1 MQGLSMDFYTTFL
14 PLLTSLLPALA
25 VIAVA
30 SLLIKLFS
38 RRPSVPDSD
47 HRFREQV
54 LIVVTVLVAIVGVII
69 ALPVGA
75 SLRGQL
81 LTLLGLLLTAI
92 ITLSSPTIA
101 ANAMAGF
108 MLRSLRSFSPGDFI
122 QVGEYLGRV
131 TEQDLFHIEI
141 QTEDRD
147 LLTIPNSYIAANPVK
162 VVHADG
168 TVISAEVSLGYDVD
182 NQIVEE
188 VLLAAANAAGLEDS
202 FVYVIE
208 LGDFSVVYRVSGFL
222 GNVKKLLSKRSELR
236 RHMIDQLHS
245 RQIEI
250 VSPGFMNQRPTNGV
264 MIPQRRSVA
273 AEGASDEPENMVFDK
288 AERAQQIKELKENYA
303 ELKLELADGDDN
315 EDIVKR
321 KQRRLKAIKRAIG
334 MLEK

>member
-1 MQGLSMDFYTTFL
+1 MQGLSMDFYTSFL

-30 SLLIKLFS
+30 CLLIKLFS
-38 RRPSVPDSD
+38 RQPSVPDSD

-54 LIVVTVLVAIVGVII
+54 LIFITVLVAIVGVII

-182 NQIVEE
+182 NQMVEE
-188 VLLAAANAAGLEDS
+188 ALLAAAKAAGLDDG

-222 GNVKKLLSKRSELR
+222 TTVKKLLSKRSELR
-236 RHMIDQLHS
+236 RNMMDQLHS

-250 VSPGFMNQRPTNGV
+250 VSPGFMNQRPNSDV
-264 MIPQRRSVA
+264 MIPQRRSIA
-273 AEGASDEPENMVFDK
+273 AAGVNDVPEDLVFDK
-288 AERAQQIKELKENYA
+288 AERAQQIKELKENYT
-303 ELKLELADGDDN
+303 ELKQELADGDDP

-321 KQRRLKAIKRAIG
+321 KQRRLKAIKRAIS